1 MEPSGSPRHER
12 SRQAHSRSRGSGD
25 ILIPRNNRETDRK
38 LHRLGLRSM
47 TSHDAYS
54 STAPAGIGITYF
66 LAHEAAAA
74 AGFKKTENT
83 CEKIQPTNI

>member
-1 MEPSGSPRHER
+1 
-12 SRQAHSRSRGSGD
+12 
-25 ILIPRNNRETDRK
+25 
-38 LHRLGLRSM
+38 M